1 MEKFSISEFFRHTNL
16 FLWRKLMYFK
26 KFEDLTFADHY
37 MFEKVLQNAEICQE
51 LLERLLKIKIDH
63 IEYPEIEKT
72 ISPYYETKGV
82 RLDVYIKDSDKVFD
96 IELQNAL
103 DDNLPLRTRYYQS
116 MVDSDNLLKGEHYSK
131 LPESFIIFICTYDP
145 FGKNMSSY
153 TFINRCIENL
163 NIQLND
169 KTIKKFFNAS
179 AFEQEKDVAIKSF
192 LKYTLSREASDDFTN
207 RIEAFIKDIKSK
219 EANKKEYSAVNI
231 HDQDIYFK
239 AKNEGIEEGFSQGI
253 SQGINQGAQQKA
265 IETAK
270 NLLSMS
276 LSIENIAKAT
286 GLSQEEIQSLTKEF
300 CTK

>member
-1 MEKFSISEFFRHTNL
+1 MWGDIII
-16 FLWRKLMYFK
+16 FK

-37 MFEKVLQNAEICQE
+37 IFEKVLQNREICQE

-96 IELQNAL
+96 IELQNAI
-103 DDNLPLRTRYYQS
+103 DFDLPFRTRYYQS
-116 MVDSDNLLKGEHYSK
+116 MIDTDNLLKGEHYSN

-145 FGKNMSSY
+145 FGKNLSSY
-153 TFINRCIENL
+153 SFENRCIENL

-169 KTIKKFFNAS
+169 KIIKKFFNAK
-179 AFEQEKDVAIKSF
+179 AHEQENDIAIKSF
-192 LKYTLSREASDDFTN
+192 LKYIISRETSDDFTHK
-207 RIEAFIKDIKSK
+207 IEAFIKDIKSK
-219 EANKKEYSAVNI
+219 EANKKEYSSVNI

-239 AKNEGIEEGFSQGI
+239 AKNEGIA
-253 SQGINQGAQQKA
+253 QGAYEKA

-270 NLLSMS
+270 NMLKNNIS
-276 LSIENIAKAT
+276 LEIIVECT
-286 GLSQEEIQSLTKEF
+286 GLSVQTIKNL
-300 CTK
+300 

>member
-1 MEKFSISEFFRHTNL
+1 
-16 FLWRKLMYFK
+16 MYFK

-131 LPESFIIFICTYDP
+131 LPESF
-145 FGKNMSSY
+145 
-153 TFINRCIENL
+153 